1 MSKTSLAL
9 NNLRGFAVIIVVAFH
24 SCIAYVQN
32 QPAAAV
38 PFDEPYRW
46 AANPIVDA
54 DRWLGFDLFCAF
66 AFLFMMQLMF
76 FLSGLFV
83 WPSLMRKG
91 AGAFLLDRILRIGV
105 PFLIGT
111 FVLMPLTYFAV
122 YRVTAA
128 DPSFAAF
135 WARWIALPFWASGPM
150 WFLWSLLMLNIGAV
164 LLFRLAPRSIEL
176 LIGLL
181 GTKSKAAAVRF
192 FTILVAATALAYVP
206 LAALYTPWQW
216 VEFGP
221 FSVQPVLAPQ
231 YLIYF
236 LAGIA
241 VGAHGLDTG
250 LLSADGML
258 ARRWPAWVAGCVASF
273 ALWIAFTALTFK
285 GNASFGVQLIAN
297 VALVLYAATACLS
310 FAALFLRFAARRWP
324 RFEKLGDFGY
334 GIYLFHYL
342 FVIWTQYLLLG
353 VSLPAL
359 VKGAIVFAVT
369 LSLSFA
375 ATALLCRIPGG
386 ERLIRGQRRIAMER
400 GTA

>member
-9 NNLRGFAVIIVVAFH
+9 NNLRSFAIIIVVAFH

-91 AGAFLLDRILRIGV
+91 AGAFVLDRILRIGV

-111 FVLMPLTYFAV
+111 FVLMPITYFAV

-135 WARWIALPFWASGPM
+135 WARWVALPFWASGPM
-150 WFLWSLLMLNIGAV
+150 WFLWSLLTLNIGAV
-164 LLFRLAPRSIEL
+164 LLFRLAPRAIEL
-176 LIGLL
+176 LVGLL
-181 GTKSKAAAVRF
+181 HAKSDTASGRF
-192 FTILVAATALAYVP
+192 FAIVVAATALAYVP
-206 LAALYTPWQW
+206 LAAIFTPWQW

-221 FSVQPVLAPQ
+221 LSFQPAMAPQ
-231 YLIYF
+231 YLVYF

-241 VGAHGLDTG
+241 VGAHGLEPG

-273 ALWIAFTALTFK
+273 ALWIASTALIFNGNTFV
-285 GNASFGVQLIAN
+285 GVQVVAN
-297 VALVLYAATACLS
+297 LAFVLYAATTCLAV
-310 FAALFLRFAARRWP
+310 AALFLRFAARAWP
-324 RFEKLGDFGY
+324 RFEKIGDYGY

-342 FVIWTQYLLLG
+342 FVIWMQYLLLA
-353 VSLPAL
+353 VSLPAII
-359 VKGAIVFAVT
+359 KGLIVFAVT

-386 ERLIRGQRRIAMER
+386 ERLIRGQRRMAMER
-400 GTA
+400 AAS